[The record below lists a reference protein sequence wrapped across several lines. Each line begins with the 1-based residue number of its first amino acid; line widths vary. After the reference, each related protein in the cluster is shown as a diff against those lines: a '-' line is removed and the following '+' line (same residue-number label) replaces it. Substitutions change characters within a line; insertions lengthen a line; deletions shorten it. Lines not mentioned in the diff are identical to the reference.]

1 MKSICQ
7 SVSENAYI
15 KDAVFRHGPGHW
27 ERTWAGQ
34 MKVLILAGGSK
45 STISEDREGIPKPM
59 VEIGEKPL
67 LWHIMKQYS
76 HFGFD
81 DFLICGGYKVNVIKN
96 YFRDY
101 YIYQSDITVD
111 LATNHVDIHKKITE
125 NWKVTVAD
133 TGLFA
138 TTGQR
143 VSQAEKYIS
152 DDRFVVTYGDCLSDI
167 NIKELVEFSMKNDK
181 LATMAVARPTGRN
194 AVLPIDEN
202 DILGNLCA
210 ASEPEG
216 QSWTNAC
223 TFVFKRGVFPYLNGN
238 YELDKQLLPALS
250 ERGQI
255 AVYKHH
261 GFWCPVETRRDKV
274 DLETRWNAAMAP
286 WKVW

>member
-1 MKSICQ
+1 
-7 SVSENAYI
+7 
-15 KDAVFRHGPGHW
+15 
-27 ERTWAGQ
+27 
-34 MKVLILAGGSK
+34 MKVIILAGGSK

-76 HFGFD
+76 HFGFN
-81 DFLICGGYKVNVIKN
+81 DFLVCGGYKVNLIKN

-111 LATNHVDIHKKITE
+111 LETNQVEIHKKITE
-125 NWKVTVAD
+125 DWKVTVAD

-143 VSQAEKYIS
+143 VSQAQKYVE
-152 DDRFVVTYGDCLSDI
+152 DDMFLVTYGDCISDI
-167 NIKELVEFSMKNDK
+167 DIEELVKYAAEQDK
-181 LATMAVARPTGRN
+181 MITMAVAAPTGRN
-194 AVLPIDEN
+194 VVLPVESDGRLGRLNTNYESEN
-202 DILGNLCA
+202 QA
-210 ASEPEG
+210 
-216 QSWTNAC
+216 WTNAC
-223 TFVFKRGVFPYLNGN
+223 TYVFKKEVFHYLNGN

-250 ERGQI
+250 EKGQI
-255 AVYKHH
+255 AVYKHR

-274 DLETRWNAAMAP
+274 DLETRWNAGIAP

>member
-1 MKSICQ
+1 
-7 SVSENAYI
+7 
-15 KDAVFRHGPGHW
+15 
-27 ERTWAGQ
+27 

-76 HFGFD
+76 HFGYE
-81 DFLICGGYKVNVIKN
+81 DFLVCGGYKVNMIKN

-111 LATNHVDIHKKITE
+111 LGTNQVDIHKKVTE
-125 NWKVTVAD
+125 DWRVTVAD

-143 VSQAEKYIS
+143 VSQAEKYIE
-152 DDRFVVTYGDCLSDI
+152 DDWFLLTYGDCLSDI
-167 NIKELVEFSMKNDK
+167 NVKELVDFAMEKDK
-181 LATMAVARPTGRN
+181 LVTMAVAAPIGRN
-194 AVLPIDEN
+194 MVLPIEEDGL
-202 DILGNLCA
+202 LGKLSSLAKKGNEA
-210 ASEPEG
+210 
-216 QSWTNAC
+216 WTNAC
-223 TFVFKRGVFPYLNGN
+223 TFVLKKSTFCYLNGN
-238 YELDKQLLPALS
+238 YELDEQLLPVLS
-250 ERGQI
+250 EKGQI

-261 GFWCPVETRRDKV
+261 GFWCPVETLRNKV
-274 DLETRWNAAMAP
+274 DLETRWNAGMAP